1 MTRIVLALAL
11 ALTAQIASADVL
23 LIDEVRQ
30 SERMVLPTNG
40 ITKAQTEA
48 KFGAPSKK
56 LPAVGDPPI
65 TRWEYKDFNVYFE
78 YDLVLFTVLKPGAV
92 IEK

>member
-11 ALTAQIASADVL
+11 ALAMQTAVADVL

-30 SERMVLPTNG
+30 SEKMQLPKNG
-40 ITKAQTEA
+40 ITKADTEI
-48 KFGAPSKK
+48 KFGAPIKK
-56 LPAVGDPPI
+56 LSAVGDPPI
-65 TRWEYKDFNVYFE
+65 TRWEYDTFNVYFE
-78 YDLVLFTVLKPGAV
+78 YDLVLFAVLNPGAV

>member
-11 ALTAQIASADVL
+11 ALAAQIAVADVL

-30 SERMVLPTNG
+30 SEKMQLPKNG
-40 ITKAQTEA
+40 ITKAATET
-48 KFGAPSKK
+48 KFGTPNKK
-56 LPAVGDPPI
+56 LSAVGDPPI
-65 TRWEYKDFNVYFE
+65 TRWEYDTFNVYFE
-78 YDLVLFTVLKPGAV
+78 YDLVLFAVLNPGAV